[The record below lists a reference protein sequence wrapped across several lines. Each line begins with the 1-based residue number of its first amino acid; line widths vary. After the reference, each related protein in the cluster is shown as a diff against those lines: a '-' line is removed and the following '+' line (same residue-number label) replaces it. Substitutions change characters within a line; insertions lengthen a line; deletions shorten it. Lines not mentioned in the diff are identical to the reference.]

1 MQTVLTWNLRRVFRA
16 AGVQG
21 LWSWDVFDA
30 VGRDVEV
37 IVQSLRRWNLLGRWI
52 RLVHPL
58 PPWKIF
64 QRRRP
69 RVFEVCTR
77 YVLHVWRMPAV
88 PGHLPQLCGGLL
100 LNVRLLRCSCSQRQ
114 QWTGLRHRYC
124 HFDYVLAFLFFRSC
138 MVRKGQGRAL
148 RADGRL

>member
-37 IVQSLRRWNLLGRWI
+37 IVQSLRRWNLLDRWI
-52 RLVHPL
+52 RLVHQL

-69 RVFEVCTR
+69 RVFEV
-77 YVLHVWRMPAV
+77 
-88 PGHLPQLCGGLL
+88 
-100 LNVRLLRCSCSQRQ
+100 
-114 QWTGLRHRYC
+114 
-124 HFDYVLAFLFFRSC
+124 
-138 MVRKGQGRAL
+138 
-148 RADGRL
+148 